1 MVRNRRQRFCD
12 TVLAESD
19 YFSESE
25 MRRRDPAGWAH
36 FVGTSSTNE
45 SSGAAEGLGGFFMSA
60 MEKQEQRLREAAQ
73 EMAEREKERRFGWR
87 DDGGEEEEG
96 GGGEEREGVEA
107 WRAWHRM
114 RFVAGEDEEFDYAAV
129 DDNDKWDDWKTAER
143 DAQEAWFDGGDE

>member
-12 TVLAESD
+12 LVLAESD

-25 MRRRDPAGWAH
+25 MQRRDPAGWAH
-36 FVGTSSTNE
+36 FVGGPLSGDSS
-45 SSGAAEGLGGFFMSA
+45 SSGAGESLGGFFMSA
-60 MEKQEQRLREAAQ
+60 MEKQEQRVREAAQ
-73 EMAEREKERRFGWR
+73 QMAERERERRFGWR
-87 DDGGEEEEG
+87 DDGG

-107 WRAWHRM
+107 WKAWHRM

-143 DAQEAWFDGGDE
+143 DAQEAWFDGDDE